1 MTTSSAP
8 ASSATE
14 PPHSSAPPPLSQAP
28 ADVQLAVDL
37 ILLLEQHQLAPDLVL
52 RALKMVERD
61 YQQKQAAMAG
71 QVQQDQG

>member
-14 PPHSSAPPPLSQAP
+14 LPHSSAPSPLSQAP

-52 RALKMVERD
+52 RALKIVERD

-71 QVQQDQG
+71 QVQQG